1 VRRPNSI
8 NRAGLAAVL
17 SACAG
22 ALSLGACQS
31 GPESADRAPQFRQP
45 SNLRPSRVLMGN
57 EPLEDRDRN
66 GYVDTF
72 RIVVYVFAEEG
83 QYPLPMTVDATFQF
97 RLVGED
103 GKSLGV
109 WAFAPREASR
119 ALFATQ
125 PGPAY
130 GFEISLNSQGSDQ
143 IRAQSAGLTCEL
155 TLEDGERVR
164 SREPLQLR
172 IGGRDPG

>member
-1 VRRPNSI
+1 MMPRLPTIRSRYAMP
-8 NRAGLAAVL
+8 ALACL
-17 SACAG
+17 G
-22 ALSLGACQS
+22 ALALGACQTV
-31 GPESADRAPQFRQP
+31 PDNADRAPQFRQP
-45 SNLRPSRVLMGN
+45 ADLRPSRVLMGN

-72 RIVVYVFAEEG
+72 RIVVYIFADEAE
-83 QYPLPMTVDATFQF
+83 YPLPMTIDATFQF

-130 GFEISLNSQGSDQ
+130 GFEIALTSQGTDRL
-143 IRAQSAGLTCEL
+143 RAQSAGLSCEI
-155 TLEDGERVR
+155 TLENGERVR

-172 IGGRDPG
+172 IGGKDPG